1 MYFKNEVTVEGFL
14 ADKPV
19 IKENKNQK
27 KFCFFT
33 VCYNENH
40 KEADGWKS
48 VPHFFRCTA
57 WGYEAESAAEF
68 EKGQAVSVLGKL
80 TQREWTD
87 EKGGRHN
94 QTSVLAFH
102 VRKLEVNKKEKLE
115 ETPVPQSEELEIP
128 DSAEIPE
135 DKTSE
140 IF

>member
-14 ADKPV
+14 TDKPV
-19 IKENKNQK
+19 MKENKNQK
-27 KFCFFT
+27 KFAFFT

-40 KEADGWKS
+40 KEGDNWKNI
-48 VPHFFRCTA
+48 PHFFRCTA
-57 WGYEAESAAEF
+57 WGYEAENAAAL

-87 EKGGRHN
+87 ETGGRHN

-102 VRKLEVNKKEKLE
+102 IRKLEVNKKEKPE
-115 ETPVPQSEELEIP
+115 EEFGAQNTESEIP

-135 DKTSE
+135 DKA
-140 IF
+140 FDVF

>member
-14 ADKPV
+14 TDKPV

-33 VCYNENH
+33 VCYNENQ

-57 WGYEAESAAEF
+57 WGYEAENASEL

-87 EKGGRHN
+87 DKGGRHN

-102 VRKLEVNKKEKLE
+102 VRKLEVNKKEKPE
-115 ETPVPQSEELEIP
+115 ETSAAQTVEMDIP
-128 DSAEIPE
+128 DSAEMPE
-135 DKTSE
+135 DDD
-140 IF
+140 FDVF